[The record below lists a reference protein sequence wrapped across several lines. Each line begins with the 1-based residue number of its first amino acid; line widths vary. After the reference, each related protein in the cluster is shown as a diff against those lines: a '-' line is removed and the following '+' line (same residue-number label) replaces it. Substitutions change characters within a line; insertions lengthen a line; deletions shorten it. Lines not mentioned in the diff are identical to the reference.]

1 MNAYYPDVSRAHFDR
16 SSLDEPIYGINW
28 FPPGNYLCDLKGCS
42 NCHRTKLQSRPLTS
56 SRINR
61 PSSIF
66 RPPYTPDRAFPFY
79 ISNLDPPIDTIS
91 SVLQQYHLLTNI
103 RRSIRFTN
111 VKVLIHD
118 KPDQID
124 RMFYLKY
131 VIYDPNLTIIIKGKN
146 PHCPLV
152 PSRPFCNHI
161 IYVDED

>member
-1 MNAYYPDVSRAHFDR
+1 MNAYYPDVSRTHFDR
-16 SSLDEPIYGINW
+16 SSLDEPIHGINW
-28 FPPGNYLCDLKGCS
+28 LPPGNYLCALKGCS
-42 NCHRTKLQSRPLTS
+42 NCLKTKLQSRPLTS

-66 RPPYTPDRAFPFY
+66 RPPYTPGRVFPFY
-79 ISNLDPPIDTIS
+79 ISNLQPPIDTIS

-118 KPDQID
+118 KPDQMD

-131 VIYDPNLTIIIKGKN
+131 VLYDPNLTIIIKGKN
-146 PHCPLV
+146 PNCPLAT
-152 PSRPFCNHI
+152 SRLFCNHI

>member
-28 FPPGNYLCDLKGCS
+28 FPPGNYLCDLKRCS
-42 NCHRTKLQSRPLTS
+42 NCQHTKLRSQPLPS

-79 ISNLDPPIDTIS
+79 ISNLDPPIDKVS
-91 SVLQQYHLLTNI
+91 SVLQQYHLLTTI

-111 VKVLIHD
+111 VKILIHD
-118 KPDQID
+118 KPHQST

-131 VIYDPNLTIIIKGKN
+131 VLYDRHLTIIIKGKKPTQIEGTSQQHTN
-146 PHCPLV
+146 
-152 PSRPFCNHI
+152 RI
-161 IYVDED
+161 IYSDKD

>member
-1 MNAYYPDVSRAHFDR
+1 MNAYYPDVSRTHFDR
-16 SSLDEPIYGINW
+16 SSLDEPIHGINW

-42 NCHRTKLQSRPLTS
+42 NCHKTKLQSRPLTS

-79 ISNLDPPIDTIS
+79 ISNLDPPIDKVS
-91 SVLQQYHLLTNI
+91 SVLQQYHLLTTI

-111 VKVLIHD
+111 VKILIHD
-118 KPDQID
+118 KPHQST

-131 VIYDPNLTIIIKGKN
+131 VLYDRNLTIIIKGKN
-146 PHCPLV
+146 PNNIETT
-152 PSRPFCNHI
+152 SRLYCNHI